1 MNCDVAFKQR
11 EGNHAPHN
19 VEGLVV
25 VLVLAAIGFVV
36 SACNT
41 TKATVDTFAKF
52 TSSTSPGGWIDADGV
67 ITDSQKARLF
77 TAVAFENLEQDI
89 ARGNGEYLTS
99 LAVLMKI
106 PPVEQDKF
114 RTHTQSNYPLL
125 FAPDRR
131 TAETMLGMLTSLK
144 QDLLSDSQRV
154 E

>member
-1 MNCDVAFKQR
+1 MRTITLK
-11 EGNHAPHN
+11 
-19 VEGLVV
+19 GLVSVV
-25 VLVLAAIGFVV
+25 VLASTVLVV

-52 TSSTSPGGWIDADGV
+52 TSSTSPGEWIDADGV

-114 RTHTQSNYPLL
+114 RTYTQSNYPLL

-131 TAETMLGMLTSLK
+131 TAESMLGMLTTMR
-144 QDLLSDSQRV
+144 QDLRADNQQV

>member
-1 MNCDVAFKQR
+1 MRIITLK
-11 EGNHAPHN
+11 
-19 VEGLVV
+19 GLVV
-25 VLVLAAIGFVV
+25 ILVLAGIGFVV

-41 TKATVDTFAKF
+41 TKATSDTFAKF
-52 TSSTSPGGWIDADGV
+52 TSSTNPGEWIDADGV

-99 LAVLMKI
+99 LAVLMKV
-106 PPVEQDKF
+106 PPGEQEMF

-131 TAETMLGMLTSLK
+131 TAESMLGMLTSMR
-144 QDLLSDSQRV
+144 QDLRGESQRV